1 MTSATVAPPPSDTQ
15 KQQQQLQ
22 QQQHIPEAPYH
33 AGPTAD
39 QLDTTTTTTAAD
51 STGSDPWVLV
61 KDLRRQIHEL
71 RQNNDQLQ
79 QQLNIKHQRLL
90 QLESETNH
98 QKGLMDKV
106 ARLEAELSVT
116 KAELELTSLMAKEAQ
131 ESNLVPGQEPPSR

>member
-1 MTSATVAPPPSDTQ
+1 LTSATVAPADT
-15 KQQQQLQ
+15 
-22 QQQHIPEAPYH
+22 QQQHIPEASYH
-33 AGPTAD
+33 TGPTAD
-39 QLDTTTTTTAAD
+39 TTTTD

-61 KDLRRQIHEL
+61 RDLRRQIHEL

-79 QQLNIKHQRLL
+79 QQLNIKHQRLQ

-131 ESNLVPGQEPPSR
+131 ESNTLVPGLETPSR